1 MSLKLYVDVHVLQT
15 VPPANINRDDNGDPK
30 EAFFGGVRRS
40 RVSSQAWKRATRQ
53 YFAEHNP
60 TGSGAVRTKQIAAQ
74 LAKRLDTR
82 HKLGAE
88 QAQRLANAVLQ
99 PLQIK
104 PGRKA
109 GETAYLL
116 FFGYQQLDAIID
128 LFAERIPELVG
139 LDDAA
144 LAEQLKDLPVREMLN
159 KGHPLDVALFGRMVA
174 DIPALNVD
182 AATQVA
188 HALSTHS
195 VELEMDYYTAV
206 DDENTENTGAG
217 MIGTVG
223 FNSATLYRYA
233 TLGTHQ
239 LERNLGDADATD
251 DGARLF
257 LDAFARSMPTGHTN
271 SYAHRTRPSLVAVVV
286 RADQP
291 VNLVSAFENPVG
303 LREDD
308 TEGIAEK
315 SACRLAREYGRAV
328 RQWGDE
334 PVFAAACHTFAPD
347 SSAARSVEDVFGPNH
362 TFADLLG
369 QVHQTLRSQREN
381 A

>member
-1 MSLKLYVDVHVLQT
+1 MSPTLYVDVHVLQT

-53 YFAEHNP
+53 YFAERNP
-60 TGSGAVRTKQIAAQ
+60 TGADAVRTKQIAGQ
-74 LAKRLDTR
+74 LAKRLHQR
-82 HKLGAE
+82 HALGEE

-99 PLQIK
+99 PLKIK

-128 LFAERIPELVG
+128 LFAEEIPELVE
-139 LDDAA
+139 LDDTA
-144 LAEQLKDLPVREMLN
+144 LAARLKGLPVQEALS

-174 DIPALNVD
+174 EIPALNVD
-182 AATQVA
+182 AATQIA

-233 TLGTHQ
+233 TLGIHQ
-239 LERNLGDADATD
+239 LEHNLGGADATD
-251 DGARLF
+251 DGARRF

-271 SYAHRTRPSLVAVVV
+271 SYAHRTRPSLVAVVI

-291 VNLVSAFENPVG
+291 VNLVSAFENPVA

-308 TEGIAEK
+308 TDGIAEK
-315 SACRLAREYGRAV
+315 SACRLAREYGIAV

-334 PVFAAACHTFAPD
+334 PVLAAACHTFAPD
-347 SSAARSVEDVFGPNH
+347 SKAAEAVEGVFGPNH
-362 TFADLLG
+362 TFTELLDR
-369 QVHQTLRSQREN
+369 VHQTLRSAREN

>member
-1 MSLKLYVDVHVLQT
+1 VSLKLYVDVHVLQT
-15 VPPANINRDDNGDPK
+15 VPPSNINRDDNGDPK
-30 EAFFGGVRRS
+30 EAYFGGVRRS
-40 RVSSQAWKRATRQ
+40 RVSSQAWKRAARQ
-53 YFAEHNP
+53 YFADRNP
-60 TGSGAVRTKQIAAQ
+60 AGAEAARTKQIAAQ

-82 HKLGAE
+82 HDIGPE
-88 QAQRLANAVLQ
+88 QSQRLANAVLQ
-99 PLQIK
+99 PLKIK

-109 GETAYLL
+109 NETAYLL
-116 FFGYQQLDAIID
+116 FFGYQQLDAIIE
-128 LFAERIPELVG
+128 LFAEQVPELVD
-139 LDDAA
+139 LDDAT
-144 LAEQLKDLPVREMLN
+144 LAKRLKDLPVQEMLN

-206 DDENTENTGAG
+206 DDENTESTGAG

-233 TLGTHQ
+233 TLGMHQ
-239 LERNLGDADATD
+239 LEQNLGDPDTTD

-291 VNLVSAFENPVG
+291 VNLVSAFENPVA
-303 LREDD
+303 LRIDNS
-308 TEGIAEK
+308 EGIAEK
-315 SACRLAREYGRAV
+315 SARRLADEHARAV

-334 PVFAAACHTFAPD
+334 PVLAAACHTFDPD
-347 SSAARSVEDVFGPNH
+347 SRAAQAVEAAFGPNR

-369 QVHQTLRSQREN
+369 DVHRTLRTCRGD